1 MASYNAYLQRALRS
15 NTPSLQNTGKAVNKV
30 GTYFDNLLGVS
41 ATKVRN
47 QANLAQRIAKI
58 DPVSPTNSRYAA
70 RLTSRANKLAAQSS
84 TTRKKTALVGG
95 LALAG
100 TAVHKHLQ
108 NKAMYAGTGYDE
120 YSYPSYSS
128 PGY

>member
-15 NTPSLQNTGKAVNKV
+15 NKPSLRNTGKVVNKV
-30 GTYFDNLLGVS
+30 GTYFDGLLGVS

-47 QANLAQRIAKI
+47 QANLAQRMSKL
-58 DPVSPTNSRYAA
+58 DPASSINSRYAS
-70 RLTSRANKLAAQSS
+70 RLTHRANQLAAQSS
-84 TTRKKTALVGG
+84 SIRKKTAIAGG

-100 TAVHKHLQ
+100 NAVHKHLQ

-120 YSYPSYSS
+120 YSYPSYSAQ
-128 PGY
+128 GY